1 VNIVK
6 NFFMIQGTI
15 AALFFISTVVVAEDK
30 YPASDFQPKVVYQD
44 EEVGKSSASS
54 SASPSAPASQSS
66 SSDDSQFPAANFQ
79 PKVLY
84 SDDKY
89 QHSEPAYK
97 SSSSTESSSSNVTDG
112 SSASTVPAAQK
123 EDSSVGYLVGLI
135 VLVAAG
141 FMLYK
146 KGALGSIGAAS
157 ASSRPA
163 SPGGL
168 TGVGK
173 YILRT
178 SGTGVSRYIEK
189 HTKSAAASS
198 ASSVAKYLARQ
209 STSAK
214 SAGEGQAA
222 ATGVEKYLRNK
233 G

>member
-1 VNIVK
+1 VK
-6 NFFMIQGTI
+6 NIFMIQGTI

-30 YPASDFQPKVVYQD
+30 YPASDFQPKVIYQD
-44 EEVGKSSASS
+44 EDAGKS
-54 SASPSAPASQSS
+54 SASPSASTPPSSSGGGDSEFPASS
-66 SSDDSQFPAANFQ
+66 FQ

-84 SDDKY
+84 TDENYK
-89 QHSEPAYK
+89 HSEPSY
-97 SSSSTESSSSNVTDG
+97 SSSAGG
-112 SSASTVPAAQK
+112 SSGDSGGATGAPGAIQK
-123 EDSSVGYLVGLI
+123 EDSSAGYLLGLI

-163 SPGGL
+163 SSGGL

-178 SGTGVSRYIEK
+178 SGTGVSRYIDK
-189 HTKSAAASS
+189 HAKSAAASS

-214 SAGEGQAA
+214 SAGEGQTA